1 MNPNTEPILD
11 AANKFLWSDGMQ
23 ESLDTFATNYAEMF
37 VGVRRKLGEEL
48 LGEQR
53 LEWTEAHNEVCAFVC
68 LPARPPAPIRSARSP
83 DNTADATRL
92 SSRSCSSSTWSSS

>member
-1 MNPNTEPILD
+1 MNPNPAPILD

-37 VGVRRKLGEEL
+37 VGVRRKLGEDL

-53 LEWTEAHNEVCAFVC
+53 LEWTEAHSEVCARVQQR
-68 LPARPPAPIRSARSP
+68 ARARMP
-83 DNTADATRL
+83 TGPYVLCATVVH
-92 SSRSCSSSTWSSS
+92 